1 MDFNLLKGIILFVV
15 FLISAIYLPGKLF
28 LQKLNLKITIL
39 EATFSSFV
47 LGILLFTLINYIFSW
62 LKLESLVLIPFLIID
77 FMAIKAG
84 KFSIKVDKKLVKP
97 LFFVFLLSLIFSS
110 TMLVYGKFGNNLN
123 YRGDDLW
130 HLALI
135 NELKTNF
142 PPDNPG
148 FSELPLKG
156 YHFFYNFLVAK
167 ASNLFFIPSEYLHFT
182 FIPVSLAILW
192 GFGVFTLVFGWSKKI
207 STALW
212 SVFLTMFGGSFAF
225 MLSLQG
231 HLGYNL
237 NSGFGMNQPFGS
249 LYNPPFSISIVI
261 LIFSLFALYKYESTK
276 NKNWLVPLTLSIGL
290 VTMFKVYA
298 GMILFG
304 GFLLYAVYELYQK
317 RLFIIWPIIGIL
329 ALFWGTFWIFSGG
342 TGFLTYYPFWP
353 PHRLLQSYAWYG
365 YDEKMYTYTRLGVI
379 KGLIQTEIDGLNMF
393 ILGNLGSRTIG
404 LIILIVIF
412 IKKRVY
418 PSKFAIT
425 LFLMALISILVPMF
439 FIQPGKVF
447 EIIQMSH
454 YFLFFASIF
463 AAFGFSYFF
472 SLHINKFVKTFLF
485 IVVISVTIPST
496 IYDLPNYYSALKSAR
511 SLSSPYFQTMNY
523 LSSLKDYNS
532 TVLEVPGSETEP
544 NDKSMIKWYRESSD
558 PGIIAFSNKRSYLNN
573 QYIEFPGMNIAK
585 RFGILKKIIL
595 LETLSNKDVLKK
607 SEIVKEI
614 RAELIKNNI
623 SFIFSPYK
631 LSNII
636 IIKEVRQIYENKPY
650 YLYEVNLSKN

>member
-1 MDFNLLKGIILFVV
+1 MDFNLFKELILFVV
-15 FLISAIYLPGKLF
+15 FLISAIYLPGKLL
-28 LQKLNLKITIL
+28 LQKLNLKVTIL
-39 EATFSSFV
+39 ETIFSSFV

-77 FMAIKAG
+77 FMAIRSG
-84 KFSIKVDKKLVKP
+84 NFSLNIEKKLIKP
-97 LFFVFLLSLIFSS
+97 LTFVFLLSLIFSS
-110 TMLVYGKFGNNLN
+110 TMLVYGKFGNSLN
-123 YRGDDLW
+123 FRGDDLW

-148 FSELPLKG
+148 FSEVPLRG

-167 ASNLFFIPSEYLHFT
+167 ASNLFFILPEYLHFT
-182 FIPVSLAILW
+182 FLPVLISILW
-192 GFGVFTLVFGWSKKI
+192 GFGVFTLVLSWSKKI

-225 MLSLQG
+225 VLLLQG
-231 HLGYNL
+231 HFGYNL

-261 LIFSLFALYKYESTK
+261 LIFSLFALYKYELTK
-276 NKNWLVPLTLSIGL
+276 DKNWLVPLTLSIGL

-304 GFLLYAVYELYQK
+304 GFLLYAFYELYK
-317 RLFIIWPIIGIL
+317 KKWFFIWPVIGIL
-329 ALFWGTFWIFSGG
+329 VLFWGTFWIFSGNSG
-342 TGFLTYYPFWP
+342 YLTYYPLWP

-379 KGLIQTEIDGLNMF
+379 KGLIQTELDGLNMF
-393 ILGNLGSRTIG
+393 ILGNLGSRIIG
-404 LIILIVIF
+404 LILLIAIF

-439 FIQPGKVF
+439 FIQSGKVF

-454 YFLFFASIF
+454 YFLFFASLF

-472 SLHINKFVKTFLF
+472 SLHFNKFIKISLF
-485 IVVISVTIPST
+485 TVLISITIPST
-496 IYDLPNYYSALKSAR
+496 IYDIPNYQAALKSAR

-532 TVLEVPGSETEP
+532 TVLEIPDIGTQA
-544 NDKSMIKWYRESSD
+544 NDKSITKWFYSSD
-558 PGIIAFSNKRSYLNN
+558 PSIIAFSNKRSYLNN
-573 QYIEFPGMNIAK
+573 QYVEFPGMDK
-585 RFGILKKIIL
+585 VQRYGILKRIIL
-595 LETLSNKDVLKK
+595 LEQLEMESVSKK
-607 SEIVKEI
+607 NELAKEI
-614 RAELIKNNI
+614 EIELVKNNI

-631 LSNII
+631 LSNITT
-636 IIKEVRQIYENKPY
+636 IKGTKQIYENKPY
-650 YLYEVNLSKN
+650 YLYEINLSKN